1 MSDESSEIVPSEP
14 VKPVLRAGQKG
25 IYRRAI
31 DTPLPTAPVHAVT
44 GVLGDIGDN
53 VVTSRAEEILGNDN
67 EQMLWQEKP
76 SLILLLPR
84 FLKYL
89 AILLVVMLICSQ
101 IDRYA
106 GSSLENAAELQH
118 DRLAT
123 TLREHD
129 TRLPKAKRNAARQ
142 KARAA
147 QEAANRNAADSAA
160 SDAASNSTDTAG
172 LGDDTVPVH
181 HEARILV
188 LVQYLVALILFGKW
202 IAWLLRLLTTKYSA
216 SSQRLIIEEGV
227 LHSINRPWELHQLG
241 DAVISRSLIPKLFG
255 LGNLTIVKPP
265 IELIGLRNPEY
276 VRDLIRQ
283 GGQQEAQRID
293 KIRWR

>member
-14 VKPVLRAGQKG
+14 VKPALTPGQKG
-25 IYRRAI
+25 IYRRAL
-31 DTPLPTAPVHAVT
+31 DTPPPTAPVHAVS
-44 GVLGDIGDN
+44 GVLSDIGDN

-67 EQMLWQEKP
+67 EQMVWQEKP

-89 AILLVVMLICSQ
+89 AILFVVMLICSL

-106 GSSLENAAELQH
+106 GPSLESAAELQH
-118 DRLAT
+118 DRLTAA
-123 TLREHD
+123 LREHD
-129 TRLPKAKRNAARQ
+129 TRLSKATRKAARQ
-142 KARAA
+142 KAHAA
-147 QEAANRNAADSAA
+147 QEAANRKAADDAA
-160 SDAASNSTDTAG
+160 SDSTDTAD

-181 HEARILV
+181 HQARILV
-188 LVQYLVALILFGKW
+188 RVQYIAALILFGMW

-216 SSQRLIIEEGV
+216 SSQRLIVEEGV
-227 LHSINRPWELHQLG
+227 LHSVNRPWELHQLG

-283 GGQQEAQRID
+283 GGQQEAQRLD